1 MQLFCFS
8 GNSLPS
14 HYLKEGHISPSL
26 RLESIK
32 HRHSRGVDDLGGVFY
47 NTHRNPEELIREPV
61 SGADL
66 VKGGTRTPQD
76 QEHGSRSDLPEW
88 GSGATTNTEP
98 KTQSDNKEWSSG
110 DLEGTELDS
119 ERDPGAI
126 QDIDLKAETG
136 TTARSSKEWNFDAS
150 QDEEPAAENREWGS
164 EDPEDMELLSG
175 WSSVTTHNVE
185 PKTENR
191 EWSTEDPEDT
201 GLYSR
206 WGLGATKE
214 PEAETGNIEWSSE
227 NLKDAGLD
235 SETKLD
241 KRDTGNPEDK
251 EPESRTEEPNRSFG
265 TAQNMEEEL
274 QKQADLQTSVRS
286 VRSSVDDPA
295 SKYAGVS
302 EDKMHLNP
310 KQFSIKGL
318 KGKSAL
324 SSSADGDTIF
334 VIQFPSQGKTTAP
347 LRNEKKDEVKFSSP
361 NGKVFNLNSV
371 IQLNSVDDGDGHAK
385 MMEEKKPEEKSWI
398 SVAEAV
404 VGFSFTMIVLFVAFL
419 LFAW

>member
-1 MQLFCFS
+1 MEPEAENREWTSEDPEDTEPHSGLGSVATQDEEPEAKNREWTSEDPEDTELHSGWGSVVTQDEEPDAENREWIYEDPEDTELFS
-8 GNSLPS
+8 G
-14 HYLKEGHISPSL
+14 
-26 RLESIK
+26 
-32 HRHSRGVDDLGGVFY
+32 RGSVV
-47 NTHRNPEELIREPV
+47 T
-61 SGADL
+61 
-66 VKGGTRTPQD
+66 
-76 QEHGSRSDLPEW
+76 
-88 GSGATTNTEP
+88 
-98 KTQSDNKEWSSG
+98 
-110 DLEGTELDS
+110 
-119 ERDPGAI
+119 
-126 QDIDLKAETG
+126 
-136 TTARSSKEWNFDAS
+136 

-164 EDPEDMELLSG
+164 EDPEDMELRSG

-185 PKTENR
+185 PETENR

-201 GLYSR
+201 GLYSG
-206 WGLGATKE
+206 WGLVATQDKE

-251 EPESRTEEPNRSFG
+251 EPESRTEEPNRNFG

-274 QKQADLQTSVRS
+274 QKQVDLQTSVRS
-286 VRSSVDDPA
+286 DRSSVDDPA

-334 VIQFPSQGKTTAP
+334 IIQFPSQGKTTAP
-347 LRNEKKDEVKFSSP
+347 LRNEKKDEVKLSSP
-361 NGKVFNLNSV
+361 NGKVLNLNSV

-404 VGFSFTMIVLFVAFL
+404 VGFSFTMIVLFVAFV

>member
-1 MQLFCFS
+1 MGSVATQDEEPEAKNREWTSEDPEDTELHSGWGSVVTQDEEPDAENREWIYEDPEDTELFS
-8 GNSLPS
+8 G
-14 HYLKEGHISPSL
+14 
-26 RLESIK
+26 
-32 HRHSRGVDDLGGVFY
+32 RGSVV
-47 NTHRNPEELIREPV
+47 T
-61 SGADL
+61 
-66 VKGGTRTPQD
+66 
-76 QEHGSRSDLPEW
+76 
-88 GSGATTNTEP
+88 
-98 KTQSDNKEWSSG
+98 
-110 DLEGTELDS
+110 
-119 ERDPGAI
+119 
-126 QDIDLKAETG
+126 
-136 TTARSSKEWNFDAS
+136 

-164 EDPEDMELLSG
+164 EDPEDMELRSG

-185 PKTENR
+185 PETENR

-201 GLYSR
+201 GLYSG
-206 WGLGATKE
+206 WGLVATQDKE

-251 EPESRTEEPNRSFG
+251 EPQSRTEEPNRNFG

-286 VRSSVDDPA
+286 DRSSVDDPA

-324 SSSADGDTIF
+324 SSSADGDAIF
-334 VIQFPSQGKTTAP
+334 IIQFPSQGKTTAP
-347 LRNEKKDEVKFSSP
+347 LRNEKKDEVKLSSP
-361 NGKVFNLNSV
+361 NGKVLNLNSV

-404 VGFSFTMIVLFVAFL
+404 VGFSFTMIVLFVAFV